1 MASYLLSVSDSFWNE
16 DIWLPPNTSWA
27 DIAPGSRPDIHHAD
41 YTHLYWPLPMAGFML
56 LLRYLLEKYWF
67 GPIGVSLGI
76 KNARPKKAPASPV
89 LEKAY
94 LTSKRLK
101 HKQLQGLAKQVDM
114 SERQVERW
122 LRLRKSQD
130 KPSTLVKFCENAW
143 RCAYYLF
150 SFVYGINILWDKPWL
165 WNINEC
171 WTNYPH
177 QHVTSDIWWY
187 YMFSLA
193 FYWSL
198 CVSQFF
204 DVKRKDFWQMFV
216 HHIATIVLMS
226 WSWICNLP
234 RIGSL
239 VLVIHDCAD
248 IFLEAAKMA
257 KYSGY
262 QKICDVIFALFT
274 VIWISTRLGFYPY
287 IIYNTSVIAPTMVP
301 MFPAYYIFN
310 GLLILLLVLHIF
322 WTYLILKIAYKALNA
337 GQMEGDI
344 RSSSSDYSV
353 ESEEGDDKLGA
364 NNHVTGNHHVHKD

>member
-1 MASYLLSVSDSFWNE
+1 MWDIVQRVREAFWNE
-16 DIWLPPNTSWA
+16 DVWLPPNTTWA
-27 DIAPGSRPDIHHAD
+27 DMTPGSRPGVTMTD
-41 YTHLYWPLPMAGFML
+41 YRHLYFPLPLALVML
-56 LLRYLLEKYWF
+56 GIRYLLEKYWF
-67 GPIGVSLGI
+67 TPVGISLGI
-76 KNARPKKAPASPV
+76 KNVRPKKAPPNIV

-94 LTSKRLK
+94 STYRRQLK
-101 HKQLQGLAKQVDM
+101 HKQIQGLAKQLDW

-122 LRLRKSQD
+122 LRLRYSQE
-130 KPSTLVKFCENAW
+130 KPTTLVKFTEEAW
-143 RCAYYLF
+143 RCLYYLC
-150 SFVYGINILWDKPWL
+150 SFTYGLVVLWDKPWF
-165 WNINEC
+165 WDINEC
-171 WTNYPH
+171 WNGYPY
-177 QHVTSDIWWY
+177 QSVSTDIWWY

-204 DVKRKDFWQMFV
+204 DVKRKDFWQMFI

-226 WSWICNLP
+226 FSWICNLP

-239 VLVIHDCAD
+239 VLVVHDCAD

-262 QKICDVIFALFT
+262 QKICDTIFAIFT
-274 VIWISTRLGFYPY
+274 ILWITTRVGIYPFW
-287 IIYNTSVIAPTMVP
+287 IIHNTSIVAPTLLP

-310 GLLILLLVLHIF
+310 GLLLLLLTLHIV

-344 RSSSSDYSV
+344 RSSSSNYS
-353 ESEEGDDKLGA
+353 EGDSKSQ
-364 NNHVTGNHHVHKD
+364 